1 MDSHNMLFGAN
12 KSQGAGIALQSMLA
26 VMVMINDHDVDGG
39 DDEDDVEDGVEVV
52 GLARQAKRISGLCL
66 L

>member
-1 MDSHNMLFGAN
+1 
-12 KSQGAGIALQSMLA
+12 MLA
-26 VMVMINDHDVDGG
+26 VVMMINDHDVDGG
-39 DDEDDVEDGVEVV
+39 DDEDGEDGGVEVV

>member
-1 MDSHNMLFGAN
+1 M
-12 KSQGAGIALQSMLA
+12 QALLDRDCLA
-26 VMVMINDHDVDGG
+26 KHASSDDDDHDVDGD
-39 DDEDDVEDGVEVV
+39 DDEDDDGDGVEVV

>member
-1 MDSHNMLFGAN
+1 M
-12 KSQGAGIALQSMLA
+12 
-26 VMVMINDHDVDGG
+26 MINDHDGD
-39 DDEDDVEDGVEVV
+39 DDEDYGPVEVV